1 MSCAVQFPFPSASVR
16 YLHALFSLLSF
27 SPRYK
32 GEMLWQG
39 RDNEVWITLTEKW
52 ESKQ

>member
-1 MSCAVQFPFPSASVR
+1 MASVR
-16 YLHALFSLLSF
+16 TVLISYMLLSL
-27 SPRYK
+27 SLPCRYK